1 MVLLYKQHHFCLQQY
16 GSKALIAQDGS
27 GICHEVKE
35 KNMKDVRKSRTR
47 FITTGAVIA
56 ALYAAVTL
64 LFQPISY
71 GVFQFRISEVLTV
84 LPFFTPAAI
93 PGLFIGCILGNL
105 ASPLGPIDIIC
116 GSLATLLA
124 AWTTYKMP
132 SRWLAPLPPII
143 FNGLIVGFELYFLVH
158 EPLLLAIGSVA
169 FGEAVV
175 CLAGGIPLILV
186 LGTVGRRLFVSSKH

>member
-1 MVLLYKQHHFCLQQY
+1 MQTVH
-16 GSKALIAQDGS
+16 
-27 GICHEVKE
+27 
-35 KNMKDVRKSRTR
+35 KNRIR

-56 ALYAAVTL
+56 ALYAAITL

-116 GSLATLLA
+116 GSVATSLA
-124 AWTTYKMP
+124 AGLTYKMP
-132 SRWLAPLPPII
+132 VKWLAPLPPVI

-175 CLAGGIPLILV
+175 CFAGGIPLM
-186 LGTVGRRLFVSSKH
+186 LGLGKVEHRLFASSAH